1 MLWILH
7 IKKIFTPAAFNDNDD
22 DDDDREQR
30 AGASA
35 ATAWSTLQWAY

>member
-22 DDDDREQR
+22 DNDSRERVHQQR
-30 AGASA
+30 LLGVLYSGA
-35 ATAWSTLQWAY
+35 Y